1 MNYGKKKASKRQ
13 KNITSKSAMKKKRAG
28 VRLFKA
34 MLLTC
39 LIAIVLCIAG
49 GGLFIKKMIDD
60 APNITPE
67 DVKPSKFTTQA
78 FADDETTILDT
89 FVDAGANRVYKP
101 IDEIPKNL
109 QDAFIAI
116 EDSRFR
122 DHNGIDLKGIVR
134 AGLKGILSGHF
145 SEGASTLTQQLIKN
159 NVFPNFV
166 QEKTF
171 LDRVERKLQE
181 QYLAVEIEKQ
191 MDKDEILENYLNT
204 INLGQ
209 NTLGVQ
215 AASKRYFGKDVS
227 ELNLSECATIAAITQ
242 NPGKYNPVT
251 NPDENAKRREKVLS
265 DMMEQGYIDQAQY
278 DEAIAD
284 SVYERIQATNAQYED
299 NSSVSSYFIDA
310 VADQVIDDL
319 INEMGYTE
327 TQAYNAVYS
336 GGLSIITTQN
346 IAMQKICEEELSN
359 DSNYPANVEWGISCA
374 ITVTHPDGTQDNY
387 DHNTMRNYLY
397 DTTGDKYCLT
407 QATQEEA
414 NAKVEEYIAAITSE
428 GDTVDKRIKL
438 SPQPQASI
446 VVMDQYTGY
455 VKALV
460 GGRGEKTESRSL
472 NRATQSYKQP
482 GSCFKILSTYA
493 PALDVHGD
501 SLATVIEDSP
511 FSYSNGR
518 PVKNWWGASYKGNM
532 TIRECI
538 EQSANVCTVK
548 KFTEITPAL
557 GFKYLA
563 ENFNLTTLDSKND
576 IVQPACLGGISKG
589 VYNIEMTAAYAAI
602 ANKGVYT
609 EPILYT
615 KIYDHD
621 GNLLFEKTPKTH
633 AAVKET
639 TAALLTNAME
649 GVITHG
655 TGTAARMSNM
665 RVAGKTGTTTDSVDL
680 WISAYTPYLTASVW
694 TGYDDN
700 KPMNKLS
707 QSFHMKI
714 WRNVMERIHEGYEYK
729 DFEIPNSI
737 EKKTIC
743 TKTGKLASSGACSSY
758 TEYFAPGTAPTQ
770 SCPGHVEE
778 QEIPSEEPDGN
789 TEEPDNETT
798 PQSPSDDEDDD
809 NAGGPPVPPAP

>member
-789 TEEPDNETT
+789 TEEPGNETT

>member
-39 LIAIVLCIAG
+39 LIAIVLCVAG

-407 QATQEEA
+407 QTTQEEA

-518 PVKNWWGASYKGNM
+518 PVKNWWGESYKGNM

-602 ANKGVYT
+602 ANKGIYT

-714 WRNVMERIHEGYEYK
+714 WRNVMERIHEEYEYK

-778 QEIPSEEPDGN
+778 QEIPSEEPVGN
-789 TEEPDNETT
+789 TEEPIDEST
-798 PQSPSDDEDDD
+798 PQSPSDDENDD
-809 NAGGPPVPPAP
+809 NVGAPPVPPTP